1 MGWTCWTVAALQRKS
16 CLRGSATVQK
26 YDNTDKDHGTQKLVT
41 NAPGYGFVIRFN
53 GMYKTKSAQRYFK
66 WAGIA
71 GATNGQMDRVRLWV
85 DNKLI
90 IDQWTSLK
98 VAEPTGGYLFDSASG
113 IYDIHAEILR
123 TKDTTEADT
132 VAVKDGATAGGAGW
146 GDTIATDYLYFTET
160 ISGSPY
166 AVTVST

>member
-1 MGWTCWTVAALQRKS
+1 MG
-16 CLRGSATVQK
+16 
-26 YDNTDKDHGTQKLVT
+26 
-41 NAPGYGFVIRFN
+41 
-53 GMYKTKSAQRYFK
+53 
-66 WAGIA
+66 
-71 GATNGQMDRVRLWV
+71 GQQ
-85 DNKLI
+85 LI

-98 VAEPTGGYLFDSASG
+98 VDAPTGVYLFDSASG

-123 TKDTTEADT
+123 TKATDSDDT
-132 VAVKDGATAGGAGW
+132 VSVKDGATNTA